1 MALKQI
7 RLELARTAEHPEG
20 SNEDGYEFLAPLG
33 ADGHIDTAAWRDVRE
48 ACSVRR
54 FWHDE
59 DDQHGILIRT
69 AGNHWAFSYA
79 PGEED
84 DEPITRFASHAF
96 KEGEYVT
103 VTEHDGVAR
112 PFRVVWVRDP
122 PALKGA

>member
-7 RLELARTAEHPEG
+7 RLELARTADHPDG
-20 SNEDGYEFLAPLG
+20 SHDDGYEFVAPLRD
-33 ADGHIDTAAWRDVRE
+33 DGHIDAEAYRDVRE

-54 FWHDE
+54 FWKGE

-69 AGNHWAFSYA
+69 SGHQWAFSYEL
-79 PGEED
+79 GEAD
-84 DEPITRFASHAF
+84 DEPIARFAAHAF

-112 PFRVVWVRDP
+112 PFRVIWVRDP